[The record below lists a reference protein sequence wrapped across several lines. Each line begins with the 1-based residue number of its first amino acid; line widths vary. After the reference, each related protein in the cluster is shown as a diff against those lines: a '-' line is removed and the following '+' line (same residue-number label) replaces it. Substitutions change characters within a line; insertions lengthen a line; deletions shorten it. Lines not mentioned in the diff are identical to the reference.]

1 MPRPNGSAQ
10 KSRHKRRET
19 AEPRT
24 VLLCDDDRHTRIG
37 LARVLIAE
45 GFRILATE
53 SVAES
58 LPFLERGDLLA
69 VVADLRLP
77 GGPDGTELLA
87 AARRRVPHVQRF
99 LLTADIAGAEL
110 AALYWSTLIDKS
122 ERAST
127 GKLIDALR
135 GTG

>member
-1 MPRPNGSAQ
+1 MI
-10 KSRHKRRET
+10 
-19 AEPRT
+19 
-24 VLLCDDDRHTRIG
+24 LCEDDRHTRIG
-37 LARVLIAE
+37 LARVLFAE
-45 GFRILATE
+45 GFHVLATE

-58 LPFLERGDLLA
+58 LPFLEREDLLA

-87 AARRRVPHVQRF
+87 AARKRAAHVQRF
-99 LLTADIAGAEL
+99 LLTADPAGAEL
-110 AALYWSTLIDKS
+110 AALYWSTLIDKA

-135 GTG
+135 GAP